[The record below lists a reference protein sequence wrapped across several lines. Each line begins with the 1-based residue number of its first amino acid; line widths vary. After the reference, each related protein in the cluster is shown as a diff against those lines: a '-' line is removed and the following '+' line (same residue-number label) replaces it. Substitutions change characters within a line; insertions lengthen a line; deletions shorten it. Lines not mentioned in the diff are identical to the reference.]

1 MKKEEIGKMVKYER
15 TKKNIDIK
23 DLSRGICSTAS
34 LKRLEHGVRLPDFF
48 LLERIIERLGKS
60 MNKVE
65 FLHDEHTYD
74 ICYLRE
80 LIEDC
85 IIHKE
90 YEKAEDALRYY
101 EGLEETREPL
111 HIQYICKMRAVLAEK
126 CGTDS
131 TELIEKAMNQTMNG
145 FSLKN
150 IRNYILGEEEIIL
163 LLMWLKAKGS
173 ERAEDVQK
181 YSEEVLHYIEY
192 NFSDEE
198 VLANVYSKAAW
209 VFIEALEIENRTSD
223 ALHLCVKSIELL
235 TGNGMLLHLPQY
247 LELILKLEKESGG
260 EYIEWKKQR
269 DALKWIY
276 EEHGH
281 KYDTEEIELWK
292 NYRLNEAC
300 LISELIGEERKT
312 LNQTQEEMAYE
323 TEMDQKTISRIEN
336 GKYKPKQGTFMKLK
350 EYMEFDRDIC
360 NTHIVVDDFEL
371 LELEREVAKEGSFKR
386 YEKEKKL
393 YENLKIRLSMEFNE
407 NVQYVKFMD
416 CYLKRFL
423 YKSITEEEAIQ
434 ELKEAF
440 GVTRRNCNMKD
451 LDKVV
456 LTKNEAA
463 IIYNIALAY
472 NNLGRKGEAIE
483 LLEKVKTG
491 YEDSRVDIKYHYRG
505 IGLIYQSLAGYY
517 EESNQFK
524 EAIELCEKGI
534 QLELKCERG
543 TLLGSFVEE
552 KIYTEERRGENK
564 ENCKYYYQLAYQIL
578 KLMKKTRVMHGLKQY
593 YIRNYGEEID

>member
-15 TKKNIDIK
+15 TKKNINIK
-23 DLSRGICSTAS
+23 DLSCGICSPAS

-80 LIEDC
+80 LIEDYV
-85 IIHKE
+85 IHNE
-90 YEKAEDALRYY
+90 YEKAEDALGYY
-101 EGLEETREPL
+101 EELEEAREPL

-131 TELIEKAMNQTMNG
+131 TEIIEKAMNQTMNG

-163 LLMWLKAKGS
+163 LLMWLKVKGD
-173 ERAEDVQK
+173 EGAEDVKK
-181 YSEEVLHYIEY
+181 YGEEVLRYIEY
-192 NFSDEE
+192 TFSDEE

-209 VFIEALEIENRTSD
+209 VFIEALEKENRTRD
-223 ALHLCVKSIELL
+223 ALHLCIKSIELL

-247 LELILKLEKESGG
+247 LELILKLEKESGD

-276 EEHGH
+276 EEHGY

-312 LNQTQEEMAYE
+312 LNQTQEEMAFE

-336 GKYKPKQGTFMKLK
+336 GKYKPKQGTFQKLK

-371 LELEREVAKEGSFKR
+371 LELEREVARECSFR
-386 YEKEKKL
+386 RFEKAEKL
-393 YENLKIRLSMEFNE
+393 YEKLKARLSMEFNE

-416 CYLKRFL
+416 CYLRKN
-423 YKSITEEEAIQ
+423 IHNDIAEEEFIQ
-434 ELKEAF
+434 QLIEAF
-440 GVTRRNCNMKD
+440 RITRRNSNIND
-451 LDKVV
+451 LGKVV
-456 LTKNEAA
+456 LTKNEAE
-463 IIYNIALAY
+463 IIHKIALAY
-472 NNLGRKGEAIE
+472 ERLNRREEGIK
-483 LLEKVKTG
+483 LLEMVTTG
-491 YEDSRVDIKYHYRG
+491 YENSRVDTKYHYRG
-505 IGLIYQSLAGYY
+505 LMLAYQSLCRMY
-517 EESNQFK
+517 EVDNQLKKAIDLCMKGVRFELRCYRGLTIAFIIEQRACAQERLDGDK
-524 EAIELCEKGI
+524 EVS
-534 QLELKCERG
+534 R
-543 TLLGSFVEE
+543 
-552 KIYTEERRGENK
+552 
-564 ENCKYYYQLAYQIL
+564 YYYRQAYQF
-578 KLMKKTRVMHGLKQY
+578 M
-593 YIRNYGEEID
+593 